1 MGAGCFCQSFF
12 NDGAVPGFGSKVRT
26 RNAKL
31 GAKAPTMRP
40 VVVSHRHGAAWL
52 TASVE
57 GGVTR
62 LTRVAHRAPMRL
74 LPMQPPSVAAAGA
87 AACALGSYG
96 GGLLGGDVVDLH
108 VRAERGAVLALTTQA
123 STKIYKAKADGA
135 PTQQRLTAEV
145 AAGALLVVAPDP
157 LVPFGQSAYA
167 GLQRYALEPG
177 ASLVA
182 VDWVGSG
189 RVSSGERWAHGSFS
203 TRTELSWAAA
213 GGGDAASPGC
223 CGPATGGGAAAVGG
237 GGGVAAGSG
246 AAAGGGAAEA
256 SRPWLVEAVQ
266 LVGGPGS
273 ELAFDLGE
281 TRRDAYA
288 TVVLVGSQ
296 AAPVVSRF
304 YSAAAALALRR
315 MRSAGGMRGAAAAP
329 QPDATGCSL

>member
-1 MGAGCFCQSFF
+1 MA
-12 NDGAVPGFGSKVRT
+12 T
-26 RNAKL
+26 RQ
-31 GAKAPTMRP
+31 
-40 VVVSHRHGAAWL
+40 GAAWL
-52 TASVE
+52 TAAVE

-123 STKIYKAKADGA
+123 STKIYKAKADGV

-157 LVPFGQSAYA
+157 LVPFAQSAYA

-189 RVSSGERWAHGSFS
+189 RVSNGERWAHGSYS
-203 TRTELSWAAA
+203 SRTELSWAAA
-213 GGGDAASPGC
+213 GGG
-223 CGPATGGGAAAVGG
+223 T
-237 GGGVAAGSG
+237 
-246 AAAGGGAAEA
+246 AEA

-266 LVGGPGS
+266 LAGGRGS

-315 MRSAGGMRGAAAAP
+315 MHSAGGMRGAP
-329 QPDATGCSL
+329 PPDSR

>member
-1 MGAGCFCQSFF
+1 MHGA
-12 NDGAVPGFGSKVRT
+12 NIAPPGIPPQPLAHNNAASWRRATNERAASMAT
-26 RNAKL
+26 RQ
-31 GAKAPTMRP
+31 
-40 VVVSHRHGAAWL
+40 GAAWL
-52 TASVE
+52 TAAVE

-123 STKIYKAKADGA
+123 STKIYKAKADGV

-157 LVPFGQSAYA
+157 LVPFAQSAYA

-189 RVSSGERWAHGSFS
+189 RVSNGERWAHGSYS
-203 TRTELSWAAA
+203 SRTELSWAAA
-213 GGGDAASPGC
+213 GGGSAASPGS
-223 CGPATGGGAAAVGG
+223 
-237 GGGVAAGSG
+237 GGVAAGGRSGAAVGGDG
-246 AAAGGGAAEA
+246 AAAGGADAATGGGTAEA

-266 LVGGPGS
+266 LAGGRGS

-315 MRSAGGMRGAAAAP
+315 MHSAGGMRGAP
-329 QPDATGCSL
+329 PPDSR

>member
-1 MGAGCFCQSFF
+1 M
-12 NDGAVPGFGSKVRT
+12 
-26 RNAKL
+26 
-31 GAKAPTMRP
+31 
-40 VVVSHRHGAAWL
+40 SHRHGAAWL
-52 TASVE
+52 TAAVE

-62 LTRVAHRAPMRL
+62 LTRVAHRTPTRL

-108 VRAERGAVLALTTQA
+108 VRAECGAVLALTTQA
-123 STKIYKAKADGA
+123 STKIYKAKADGV

-157 LVPFGQSAYA
+157 VVPFAQSAYA

-189 RVSSGERWAHGSFS
+189 RVSNGERWAHGSFS

-213 GGGDAASPGC
+213 GGGGAASPGS
-223 CGPATGGGAAAVGG
+223 GGAVAGGGSVA
-237 GGGVAAGSG
+237 AAGSG
-246 AAAGGGAAEA
+246 DAATGGGAAEA

-315 MRSAGGMRGAAAAP
+315 MRSAGGMR
-329 QPDATGCSL
+329 

>member
-1 MGAGCFCQSFF
+1 MSSRQ
-12 NDGAVPGFGSKVRT
+12 
-26 RNAKL
+26 
-31 GAKAPTMRP
+31 
-40 VVVSHRHGAAWL
+40 GAAWL
-52 TASVE
+52 TAAVE

-74 LPMQPPSVAAAGA
+74 LPMQPPGVAAAGA

-108 VRAERGAVLALTTQA
+108 VRAECGAVLALTTQA
-123 STKIYKAKADGA
+123 STKIYKAKADGV

-157 LVPFGQSAYA
+157 VVPFAQSAYA

-189 RVSSGERWAHGSFS
+189 RVSNGERWAHGSFS

-213 GGGDAASPGC
+213 GGGGAASPGSR
-223 CGPATGGGAAAVGG
+223 GAVAGGGSAAAAGG
-237 GGGVAAGSG
+237 DGAAAGSG
-246 AAAGGGAAEA
+246 DAATGGVGAAEA

-304 YSAAAALALRR
+304 YAAAAALALRR

-329 QPDATGCSL
+329 PPDTR

>member
-1 MGAGCFCQSFF
+1 MSA
-12 NDGAVPGFGSKVRT
+12 R
-26 RNAKL
+26 R
-31 GAKAPTMRP
+31 
-40 VVVSHRHGAAWL
+40 GAAWL
-52 TASVE
+52 TAAVE

-108 VRAERGAVLALTTQA
+108 VRAERGAALALTTQA
-123 STKIYKAKADGA
+123 STKIYKAKADGV

-157 LVPFGQSAYA
+157 LVPFAQSAYA

-189 RVSSGERWAHGSFS
+189 RVSNGERWAHGSYS
-203 TRTELSWAAA
+203 SRTELSWATA
-213 GGGDAASPGC
+213 GGSAAP
-223 CGPATGGGAAAVGG
+223 PG
-237 GGGVAAGSG
+237 GGGVAAGGGSAAAAGGDG
-246 AAAGGGAAEA
+246 AAAGGGAAGA

-266 LVGGPGS
+266 VVGGRGS

-281 TRRDAYA
+281 TVR
-288 TVVLVGSQ
+288 
-296 AAPVVSRF
+296 
-304 YSAAAALALRR
+304 LRAGLR
-315 MRSAGGMRGAAAAP
+315 AGGWTLAP
-329 QPDATGCSL
+329 TATPTLPEP

>member
-1 MGAGCFCQSFF
+1 MSSRQ
-12 NDGAVPGFGSKVRT
+12 
-26 RNAKL
+26 
-31 GAKAPTMRP
+31 
-40 VVVSHRHGAAWL
+40 GAAWL
-52 TASVE
+52 TAAVE

-74 LPMQPPSVAAAGA
+74 LPMQPPGVAAAGA

-108 VRAERGAVLALTTQA
+108 VSAECGAVLALTTQA
-123 STKIYKAKADGA
+123 STKIYKAKADGV
-135 PTQQRLTAEV
+135 PTQQRLTAKV

-157 LVPFGQSAYA
+157 LVPFAQSAYV

-203 TRTELSWAAA
+203 TRTELSWAATGSGGAVA
-213 GGGDAASPGC
+213 GGGS
-223 CGPATGGGAAAVGG
+223 AAAVGG
-237 GGGVAAGSG
+237 DGAAAGSG
-246 AAAGGGAAEA
+246 DAATGGGAAEA

-266 LVGGPGS
+266 LVGGSGS

-304 YSAAAALALRR
+304 YAAAAALALRR

-329 QPDATGCSL
+329 PPDTR